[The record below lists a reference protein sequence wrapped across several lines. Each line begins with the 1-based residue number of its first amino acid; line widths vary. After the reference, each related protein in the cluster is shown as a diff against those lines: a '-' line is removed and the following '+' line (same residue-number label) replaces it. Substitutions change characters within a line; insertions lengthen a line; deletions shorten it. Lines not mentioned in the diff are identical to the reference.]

1 MSPTRS
7 ASPCSPNWPL
17 TKGGTGNRHQQ
28 PEIGLRLM
36 SAFHPKQ
43 TLESPVLQP
52 AACAP
57 DWPMSNRKS
66 HPAEPPRIRRD
77 GWTNSRRVT
86 FFVTLA
92 ATGSVTFAS
101 ASVGM
106 SRKSA
111 YALRKRDATFASLW
125 QRAIALR
132 RATTPARHAEGNRN
146 PPAVAPAAPST
157 GINLAAARSERDLF
171 FAGLQKRLS
180 GASLRPRIGKALANR

>member
-1 MSPTRS
+1 
-7 ASPCSPNWPL
+7 
-17 TKGGTGNRHQQ
+17 
-28 PEIGLRLM
+28 M
-36 SAFHPKQ
+36 SAFHPKR
-43 TLESPVLQP
+43 TLGDAVLHP

-57 DWPMSNRKS
+57 SWRMTDRKYHS
-66 HPAEPPRIRRD
+66 ADPPRMRRD

-92 ATGSVTFAS
+92 ATGSVTFAA
-101 ASVGM
+101 ASVAM

-125 QRAIALR
+125 ERAISMR
-132 RATTPARHAEGNRN
+132 RTTTRARPVKGNRN
-146 PPAVAPAAPST
+146 PLTADLATPST
-157 GINLAAARSERDLF
+157 AINITAAESARDLF